1 MGCGSTIQSTFTDHV
16 MQIRNKRNIEY
27 KNQTFTKKEMVE
39 ILECI
44 SENNVLEKL
53 IFYNIKITSGI

>member
-1 MGCGSTIQSTFTDHV
+1 MGCGSTIQSTLTDHV